1 MTSLTPSHSYETLSG
16 GSANCHIPNPDTK
29 FRPTITNYLL
39 LKKISLFTPTN
50 YDLGH
55 KLLSTWILKI
65 DAGFYN
71 DMYNLVA
78 LSPLMITIEI
88 DKRRYHPHFMLGHMR
103 DQIMS
108 VDSDM
113 YR

>member
-55 KLLSTWILKI
+55 KLLT
-65 DAGFYN
+65 
-71 DMYNLVA
+71 
-78 LSPLMITIEI
+78 LSPLMITIEV